1 MVEAIAEAEALQRC
15 VATGIYCSI
24 RAKGWG
30 RTYMDMDYT
39 VHKLWIDYLVWVKD
53 YIFLLMLRQ
62 SGMQYV
68 EERLMRL
75 TTEIVDFLMPYYG
88 EQVAKQFGD
97 LMKRHIGFISQYVA
111 VVQSNEALEPIR
123 EALYADIDEMA
134 RLFAS
139 INPYWDETTWRTV
152 LQNESYLEESMIL
165 ALHHNGYGEAIAQYD
180 DIYANT
186 EKIIAYMTDGIKK
199 QFGSD
204 ASQGVVG

>member
-1 MVEAIAEAEALQRC
+1 
-15 VATGIYCSI
+15 
-24 RAKGWG
+24 
-30 RTYMDMDYT
+30 MDMDYT

-139 INPYWDETTWRTV
+139 INPYWDETTWRTL